1 MIDQHPSM
9 ATSDGSGKQARRSVS
24 LKILK
29 EAGFVLASLIC
40 LLLAHYA
47 AVLPHE
53 YAHSFMA
60 SALGYKSDPLVI
72 HFGGTSI
79 GNLISLIDINEQVD
93 YATMFARGD
102 GAAAALTGFAGPG
115 LANGAMY
122 LVSLVLLR
130 WPSVQRDLLLFMLV
144 FWFNFM
150 NVANFYDYVPIR
162 TFASHGDIGHITQG
176 LGLSP
181 WTALV
186 VLGIPTAVAMWFL
199 FTRTLPQAL
208 GRIAPDSPFRQG
220 FIVNLSVV
228 IMFGYFGLAG
238 FMGYGEPSHT
248 LSALSLGLIPI
259 MLILCWPS
267 RRWMRAR
274 VDAFRDPTGLKA

>member
-1 MIDQHPSM
+1 MSTSGSHLATHTSFVVANMIC
-9 ATSDGSGKQARRSVS
+9 V
-24 LKILK
+24 
-29 EAGFVLASLIC
+29 
-40 LLLAHYA
+40 LLAHYA

-60 SALGYKSDPLVI
+60 FALGYKSDPLVI
-72 HFGGTSI
+72 HFGGTSL
-79 GNLISLIDINEQVD
+79 GNLISLIDIDEQVD
-93 YATMFARGD
+93 YAPMFARGD
-102 GAAAALTGFAGPG
+102 GAAAALVGFAGPG

-122 LVSLVLLR
+122 LVSLFLLCR
-130 WPSVQRDLLLFMLV
+130 PSVRRHVLLFMLV

-150 NVANFYDYVPIR
+150 NVANFYCYVPIR

-176 LGLSP
+176 LGLSS
-181 WTALV
+181 WLALV
-186 VLGIPTAVAMWFL
+186 VLGIPTAIAMWFL

-208 GRIAPDSPFRQG
+208 GRLAPDSPFRRG

-238 FMGYGEPSHT
+238 SVGYGEPSHT
-248 LSALSLGLIPI
+248 LSALSLCLIPI

-274 VDAFRDPTGLKA
+274 VEADSMGLKA

>member
-1 MIDQHPSM
+1 
-9 ATSDGSGKQARRSVS
+9 V
-24 LKILK
+24 
-29 EAGFVLASLIC
+29 
-40 LLLAHYA
+40 
-47 AVLPHE
+47 
-53 YAHSFMA
+53 
-60 SALGYKSDPLVI
+60 
-72 HFGGTSI
+72 
-79 GNLISLIDINEQVD
+79 
-93 YATMFARGD
+93 
-102 GAAAALTGFAGPG
+102 GFAGPG

-122 LVSLVLLR
+122 IVSLFLLR
-130 WPSVQRDLLLFMLV
+130 WPSVQRNLLLFMLV

-162 TFASHGDIGHITQG
+162 TFATHGDIGHITQG

-186 VLGIPTAVAMWFL
+186 VLGIPIAIAMWFL

-248 LSALSLGLIPI
+248 LSALSLE
-259 MLILCWPS
+259 
-267 RRWMRAR
+267 RRAR
-274 VDAFRDPTGLKA
+274 NRNRKGIPRESEI

>member
-1 MIDQHPSM
+1 MT
-9 ATSDGSGKQARRSVS
+9 TSGPDGVAR
-24 LKILK
+24 IAMH
-29 EAGFVLASLIC
+29 AGFVVASLIC
-40 LLLAHYA
+40 ILLAHYA

-60 SALGYKSDPLVI
+60 FALGYKSDPLVI
-72 HFGGTSI
+72 HFGGTGI

-93 YATMFARGD
+93 YAAMFARGD
-102 GAAAALTGFAGPG
+102 GTAAALTGFAGPG

-122 LVSLVLLR
+122 LLSLFLLR
-130 WPSVQRDLLLFMLV
+130 QAAVRRHTLLYMLV

-162 TFASHGDIGHITQG
+162 TFASGGDIGHITQG

-186 VLGIPTAVAMWFL
+186 VLGIPTAIAMWFL
-199 FTRTLPQAL
+199 FARTLPRAL
-208 GRIAPDSPFRQG
+208 GRIAPESSFRQR

-259 MLILCWPS
+259 MLFLCWPS

-274 VDAFRDPTGLKA
+274 VAGSRDLTA